1 VVTSRAQDEEDP
13 HSVNV
18 ISSVPHLEPLK
29 IGDDDESSKE
39 GDLPAVPLVDV
50 DIREPLDSSDHI
62 IVPLS
67 QEEAQHDDQPSSPSF
82 SETLEAQHLP
92 PAIEHAL
99 ESGST
104 PSAEALLD
112 AVQSNEGATED
123 DAVTR
128 TTPPAIDVALAERL
142 AEADDLP
149 TAIEAAFESGL
160 AHNPEA
166 LLNAVQAT
174 LTATVFAPGEPSPS
188 VEKKE
193 DEGGLNRAAITP
205 QLNGNGPHHEDF
217 FEVEAKE
224 RSAGGLLIG

>member
-1 VVTSRAQDEEDP
+1 
-13 HSVNV
+13 
-18 ISSVPHLEPLK
+18 LK
-29 IGDDDESSKE
+29 IGDDDEFSKE

-50 DIREPLDSSDHI
+50 DIREPLDSSDHV

-67 QEEAQHDDQPSSPSF
+67 QEEAQYDAQPSSPSL
-82 SETLEAQHLP
+82 SETLEAQRLP
-92 PAIEHAL
+92 SVIERAL
-99 ESGST
+99 ETGST

-112 AVQSNEGATED
+112 AVQSSEGATED

-149 TAIEAAFESGL
+149 TAIEAAFESGF

-193 DEGGLNRAAITP
+193 DEGGLNRAASIL
-205 QLNGNGPHHEDF
+205 QLNGNGLHQEGTLGI
-217 FEVEAKE
+217 ETKE
-224 RSAGGLLIG
+224 QSAGELSIG

>member
-1 VVTSRAQDEEDP
+1 M
-13 HSVNV
+13 NV

-29 IGDDDESSKE
+29 TGDDDESNKE

-50 DIREPLDSSDHI
+50 DLREPLGTSDHI

-67 QEEAQHDDQPSSPSF
+67 QGEAQHDEQPSSPSL
-82 SETLEAQHLP
+82 SETLEVQHLP

-99 ESGST
+99 ETGST

-123 DAVTR
+123 DAITR
-128 TTPPAIDVALAERL
+128 ATPPAIDVALAERL

-149 TAIEAAFESGL
+149 TAIEAAFESGF
-160 AHNPEA
+160 AQNPEA

-174 LTATVFAPGEPSPS
+174 LTATVFASGEPSPS
-188 VEKKE
+188 AEKKE
-193 DEGGLNRAAITP
+193 GEGGLNRAASIP
-205 QLNGNGPHHEDF
+205 QLNENGIHQEASL
-217 FEVEAKE
+217 EVEAKE
-224 RSAGGLLIG
+224 HSTGGLSIG